1 MVLAALAACEEK
13 KAENLRVL
21 ELDPA
26 DSAFTDFFL
35 ICSGTNGR
43 QNQAIAQEVELRMKR
58 EFGTYANSVEGYR
71 QAEWILLDYVDF
83 VVHIF
88 GVEQRAAYDI
98 ERLRKSA
105 NSVALEDLKKSLV
118 EKVTATRK
126 SAAIKATPAP
136 KAVPAK
142 KPTPVAA
149 KKVVKV
155 KVKKVATKKAVKKIV
170 AKKAAKRATPVAR
183 PKKFAGKTKI
193 AAKKTTAKKIA
204 ASKIVAK
211 KSAKKAPA
219 KAARP
224 ASKKK

>member
-1 MVLAALAACEEK
+1 MSTPLTRRMVLAALAACEEK

-58 EFGTYANSVEGYR
+58 EFCAYANSVEGYR

-126 SAAIKATPAP
+126 SAAQKPAP
-136 KAVPAK
+136 AKKSAPAK
-142 KPTPVAA
+142 KPAQIAA
-149 KKVVKV
+149 KKAVG
-155 KVKKVATKKAVKKIV
+155 KA
-170 AKKAAKRATPVAR
+170 AKKAGKKATPVAR
-183 PKKFAGKTKI
+183 PKKS
-193 AAKKTTAKKIA
+193 AAKKTAVKKTLAKKA
-204 ASKIVAK
+204 AANKVVAK

-219 KAARP
+219 KVAKSI
-224 ASKKK
+224 SKKK